1 VNDRDPSGL
10 AAGPARP
17 PKSVCANSH
26 DKGTCETAVKREE
39 SCGRLGCK
47 DASEA
52 HRALPEA
59 IGVGLFVT
67 TGGLGDLAEEGIGEA
82 LSTARTALTSDEA
95 ASAGRV
101 LNAVGASA
109 VTSVGLRNLEEHLD
123 ATANNPSAPPI
134 TRGVAS
140 FDAGVIKIIDP
151 ISTWHDEWD
160 IFNGE

>member
-52 HRALPEA
+52 HKALPEA
-59 IGVGLFVT
+59 IGVGLFVS
-67 TGGLGDLAEEGIGEA
+67 TGGLGDLAEGFGA
-82 LSTARTALTSDEA
+82 VVDSATASDRA
-95 ASAGRV
+95 ASALKFLSDSCNTTCR
-101 LNAVGASA
+101 
-109 VTSVGLRNLEEHLD
+109 GL
-123 ATANNPSAPPI
+123 AGYA
-134 TRGVAS
+134 GVAS
-140 FDAGVIKIIDP
+140 VSALAKGYAQHEEDVSTNPNQKYAWGFAVKFLSVADPFSGGVGAG
-151 ISTWHDEWD
+151 
-160 IFNGE
+160 G